1 MRVFPR
7 LLLLIAALL
16 ELFGG
21 VVHAMAFHKAVAALA
36 ASNLASFFGASLKIF
51 WLADSANAVI
61 LAAIFALFAWQ
72 PQRASRPVIFLL
84 ALMPAAIGVLLYAF
98 LGNFFAAPFMLVI
111 AALVFA
117 AGLFWPGPDALQ
129 R

>member
-1 MRVFPR
+1 MRALPR

-21 VVHAMAFHKAVAALA
+21 IVHAMAFHKAIAALA
-36 ASNLASFFGASLKIF
+36 ASNLPAFFGGSLKAF
-51 WLADSANAVI
+51 WLADSIDALI
-61 LAAIFALFAWQ
+61 LAALFLLFAAQ
-72 PQRASRPVIFLL
+72 PQRATRPVILLL
-84 ALMPAAIGVLLYAF
+84 ALMPASIAVLLYTF

-117 AGLFWPGPDALQ
+117 AGLFWPRADAQ